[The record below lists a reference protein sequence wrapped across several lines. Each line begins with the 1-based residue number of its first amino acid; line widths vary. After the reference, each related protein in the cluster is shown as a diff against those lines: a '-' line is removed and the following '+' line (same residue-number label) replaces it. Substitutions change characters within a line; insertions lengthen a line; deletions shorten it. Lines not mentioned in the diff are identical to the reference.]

1 MIALNNESFVSIYNE
16 ALVNLRSANKYE
28 TSLSYAYDN
37 RSLLD
42 KAEYNYGKVES
53 YVSGSKIE
61 LYNNLE
67 YRVVE
72 SLSSQKEM
80 PSKESE
86 QNYSL
91 DRYYYLKAPENSD
104 ALSLCSYY
112 ESYSN
117 SLPIIRHDILNTNY
131 AQKDNGQNKIND
143 LFYKEL
149 KVQTILEKSFNS
161 FYRQNGNYY
170 ASLYSVTTHLEDN
183 VLYPGDIKKQISVNN
198 TIIST
203 LTISKRDSHYYIES
217 LKEENYLDY
226 GCNYHNEVIN
236 KSRVSASIKLSKY
249 YYDSLSSGK
258 DFTYPSASYDHPVL
272 VLCKFDS
279 TNNYLG
285 YKSLSLTDTSDYS
298 RASDIK
304 FTGSSFAGFMKI
316 DNENYHYSFSTTYL
330 VSRATP
336 TYEYIGYNSI
346 NKDTILYNTITDPKI
361 TGHLFFDA
369 IVGNFSLNVIFDE
382 LGNVKDLNVVYVG
395 Q

>member
-1 MIALNNESFVSIYNE
+1 MKNIRFLSLFSVLILLSSCSQNEMIALNNESFVSIYNE

-149 KVQTILEKSFNS
+149 KV
-161 FYRQNGNYY
+161 
-170 ASLYSVTTHLEDN
+170 
-183 VLYPGDIKKQISVNN
+183 
-198 TIIST
+198 
-203 LTISKRDSHYYIES
+203 
-217 LKEENYLDY
+217 
-226 GCNYHNEVIN
+226 
-236 KSRVSASIKLSKY
+236 
-249 YYDSLSSGK
+249 
-258 DFTYPSASYDHPVL
+258 
-272 VLCKFDS
+272 
-279 TNNYLG
+279 
-285 YKSLSLTDTSDYS
+285 
-298 RASDIK
+298 
-304 FTGSSFAGFMKI
+304 
-316 DNENYHYSFSTTYL
+316 
-330 VSRATP
+330 
-336 TYEYIGYNSI
+336 
-346 NKDTILYNTITDPKI
+346 
-361 TGHLFFDA
+361 
-369 IVGNFSLNVIFDE
+369 
-382 LGNVKDLNVVYVG
+382 
-395 Q
+395 